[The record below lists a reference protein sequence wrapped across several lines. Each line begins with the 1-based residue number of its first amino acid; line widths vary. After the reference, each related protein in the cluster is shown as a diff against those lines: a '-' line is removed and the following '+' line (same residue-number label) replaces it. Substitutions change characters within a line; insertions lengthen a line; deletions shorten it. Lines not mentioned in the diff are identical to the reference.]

1 MVLHPCKTLGK
12 QLKHPCFRRSPNASL
27 RSFVG
32 FASCKTSVRTLSS
45 ILAWSQGRQPPII
58 SPARM
63 PGVYAKRLCTMQS
76 PPSIHNPS
84 PRGRG
89 CRQGCLKV
97 SAQSASG
104 RCATERSQRDR
115 KFALLIKKIDLFD
128 KLIESYET
136 FKSCRALFF
145 VLLYMCTR

>member
-1 MVLHPCKTLGK
+1 MHIQQKQCSLIRNSSKRFNINQKGAVFSSYKNVEKPICKNKWGLG
-12 QLKHPCFRRSPNASL
+12 RSPNASL

-32 FASCKTSVRTLSS
+32 FASCKTSVRTQSS
-45 ILAWSQGRQPPII
+45 ILAWSQGAPLSALRLIFKSSAFEPPII

-89 CRQGCLKV
+89 WGMGL
-97 SAQSASG
+97 
-104 RCATERSQRDR
+104 
-115 KFALLIKKIDLFD
+115 
-128 KLIESYET
+128 
-136 FKSCRALFF
+136 
-145 VLLYMCTR
+145 

>member
-1 MVLHPCKTLGK
+1 MLFAWSVLHPCKTLGK
-12 QLKHPCFRRSPNASL
+12 QLKHACFRRSPNASL
-27 RSFVG
+27 RSFLG

-45 ILAWSQGRQPPII
+45 ILAWSQGASLSALRLIFKSFAFEPPII

-89 CRQGCLKV
+89 LGMGIENLLNFIKYRLFRQ
-97 SAQSASG
+97 AEPPFWA
-104 RCATERSQRDR
+104 
-115 KFALLIKKIDLFD
+115 ALISF
-128 KLIESYET
+128 
-136 FKSCRALFF
+136 
-145 VLLYMCTR
+145 